1 MFGGRLGIP
10 EILLIMI
17 LLLVPNIL
25 LILAWWRI
33 FTKAGHPPVLALVML
48 IPFAKFLVL
57 MWFAF
62 TDWPVQ
68 KRPTLNA
75 QNVDALRPE

>member
-33 FTKAGHPPVLALVML
+33 FTKAGHPGVIGVAMAIPVLNLGIL
-48 IPFAKFLVL
+48 L
-57 MWFAF
+57 WFAF
-62 TDWPVQ
+62 SKWPIENQAPVS
-68 KRPTLNA
+68 
-75 QNVDALRPE
+75 